1 MVCRNLHTLRHLTPQ
16 GCAVRI
22 HKIQI
27 KRIVI
32 ILVRPRVSRRE
43 SGRRAT
49 TYILSLAPG
58 HSYDWFGL
66 TNCLTVAGAATL
78 GESLLVH

>member
-32 ILVRPRVSRRE
+32 IL
-43 SGRRAT
+43 AT
-49 TYILSLAPG
+49 IYILSLAPG